1 MKVMSGCKF
10 KKGFMIEITS
20 WENDG
25 DHYLTKIIDGLTK
38 EEVNQFSYVMPFF
51 RSEWCTESGRFGNK
65 DFCMFS
71 VEEVLMEGI
80 DEGKLTREFL
90 GKFFFEDGHPDLDK
104 IQTLLGCPVE
114 YDYDFIRVFESMK
127 IYHLPEDVVIPE
139 FNPELISEV

>member
-38 EEVNQFSYVMPFF
+38 EEVNQFSYIMPFF
-51 RSEWCTESGRFGNK
+51 KSRNSKSKGFGNK
-65 DFCMFS
+65 EFCMFS
-71 VEEVLMEGI
+71 VEEVLMEGL

-90 GKFFFEDGHPDLDK
+90 GKFFFYDGHPDLDK
-104 IQTLLGCPVE
+104 IQNLLGCPVE
-114 YDYDFIRVFESMK
+114 YDYDFIRVFESMN